1 MVRPNI
7 SEPLPSSVK
16 LAAGLFVAYGVAV
29 VLNATAIQGAS
40 GWVGAGDFPRALIRL
55 FGTGVI
61 GWGLL
66 RRARW
71 AWWIGLVFAAF
82 WLVADA
88 LTVLVIERGD
98 VYWLRPGGYQML
110 SRRFLALS
118 RPGGSV
124 TPLALRP
131 GGIPPA
137 CSLTRLKQHTGVA
150 SINYKDALDEAL

>member
-1 MVRPNI
+1 MVRPSI

-29 VLNATAIQGAS
+29 VLNATAIQGTS

-55 FGTGVI
+55 FGTGLI

-88 LTVLVIERGD
+88 LAVLVIERGD
-98 VYWLRPGGYQML
+98 VYWLRPGGLQIFLVVSLLCLGLAVALLL
-110 SRRFLALS
+110 SPSVRAVFRR
-118 RPGGSV
+118 
-124 TPLALRP
+124 
-131 GGIPPA
+131 PA
-137 CSLTRLKQHTGVA
+137 A
-150 SINYKDALDEAL
+150 

>member
-7 SEPLPSSVK
+7 SEPLPGSVK

-98 VYWLRPGGYQML
+98 VIGCGRAAFRAFSSFPC
-110 SRRFLALS
+110 
-118 RPGGSV
+118 SV
-124 TPLALRP
+124 SAWR
-131 GGIPPA
+131 
-137 CSLTRLKQHTGVA
+137 
-150 SINYKDALDEAL
+150 